1 MLKVEGK
8 VYIDM
13 QEVSSVAST
22 TLWANRSYLL
32 FWCGQ
37 AISYLGSSM
46 ATLGLPLAV
55 LLASNSVTRMGLL
68 SAELAAGN
76 VVAGIVSG
84 ELIDRLDRRKV
95 MLGCDCLS
103 ALLYGA
109 IPFWWS
115 LSGVDLW
122 ILYVVAAPL
131 GFLAMTSTVAGT
143 ASIPHLVDHE
153 QLISANGQM
162 QMANAFAYLIGP
174 ILAGS
179 LLGVV
184 GAGGLLALN
193 AATYLISAGMLCL
206 IRLRP
211 SSQTGQLAL
220 VTRRSQRLVAGIV
233 FLLQERYLRWV
244 VILRVLSFAVIA
256 GGLDLVIF
264 RLKHELLQGTVVV
277 GVVWGGATLGVVGAG
292 LLAPRLKHMFGVG
305 ACLLGGIAM
314 MGLSMTLISLLN
326 NAPALLLLGILLTF
340 GDVLVEVLA
349 TSQVQKIA
357 PAALLGRVAAGVQ
370 TSIWT
375 GGALGA
381 ASTTFLA
388 GWLGSTSPVF
398 FGMGVVLFLCVGLGL
413 LSPARV
419 RKNDIREQ

>member
-1 MLKVEGK
+1 V
-8 VYIDM
+8 
-13 QEVSSVAST
+13 
-22 TLWANRSYLL
+22 
-32 FWCGQ
+32 
-37 AISYLGSSM
+37 
-46 ATLGLPLAV
+46 
-55 LLASNSVTRMGLL
+55 
-68 SAELAAGN
+68 
-76 VVAGIVSG
+76 
-84 ELIDRLDRRKV
+84 
-95 MLGCDCLS
+95 CDCLS

-115 LSGVDLW
+115 LAGVDLW

-131 GFLAMTSTVAGT
+131 GFLAITSTVAGT
-143 ASIPHLVDHE
+143 ASIPHLVDHQ
-153 QLISANGQM
+153 QLISANGKM

-193 AATYLISAGMLCL
+193 AATYLVSAGTLCL
-206 IRLRP
+206 IRMRP
-211 SSQTGQLAL
+211 PSQTGQLAL
-220 VTRRSQRLVAGIV
+220 VTRHSQRLVAGIV
-233 FLLQERYLRWV
+233 FLLQERYLLWV

-264 RLKHELLQGTVVV
+264 RLKHELMQGTAVV
-277 GVVWGGATLGVVGAG
+277 GIVWGGATLGVVGAG
-292 LLAPRLKHMFGVG
+292 LLAPRLQRMFGVG
-305 ACLLGGIAM
+305 ACLLGGIAL

-370 TSIWT
+370 TSVWT

-398 FGMGVVLFLCVGLGL
+398 LGMGVVLFLCVGLGI

-419 RKNDIREQ
+419 RKIDVREQ